1 MFFLSSVHHRTIP
14 FTTDTNRIIF
24 SFDLMQETAKYEV
37 MRLTPK
43 YGIVYVIKNNQQQL
57 AEESLWEN
65 FQAKLK
71 MLSEKQSF
79 TH

>member
-43 YGIVYVIKNNQQQL
+43 YGIVYVNKKQS
-57 AEESLWEN
+57 AATTEEILWEN
-65 FQAKLK
+65 FQA
-71 MLSEKQSF
+71 
-79 TH
+79 